1 MLGFGLTPA
10 AWAQEHAEH
19 EEHFH
24 RNEVA
29 VWLVG
34 LLALQPRTDN
44 QLEEFAERSSLA
56 PFVNLDLVRERGEWV
71 QSVVFGVTLGFA
83 F

>member
-10 AWAQEHAEH
+10 AWAQEHAQQPPPPHGQEASTHGGQEEHAGH

-29 VWLVG
+29 LI
-34 LLALQPRTDN
+34 LAGTW
-44 QLEEFAERSSLA
+44 ES
-56 PFVNLDLVRERGEWV
+56 EWV